1 MTIDEVNN
9 LDQPAF
15 VERVGW
21 VFEHSPWVAERT
33 WACKPFADV
42 AALHRL
48 MTVAMRAAS
57 RAEQLALLQAHPDL
71 GARARM
77 SEASVNEQA
86 GVGLDQLTQDEFDQ
100 LQRLNSE
107 YKQKFGFP
115 FLYAVK
121 GSNKHDILAALER
134 RLSSN
139 QADEFQEA
147 LTQVTR
153 IAGFRIEDLIHGT
166 IS

>member
-1 MTIDEVNN
+1 MTMDEVNM

-15 VERVGW
+15 VKRVGW
-21 VFEHSPWVAERT
+21 VFEHSPWVAERA
-33 WACKPFADV
+33 WAFRPFAD
-42 AALHRL
+42 ASALQRL
-48 MTVAMRAAS
+48 MTVAMRSANG
-57 RAEQLALLQAHPDL
+57 AEQLALLQAHPDL

-86 GVGLDQLTQDEFDQ
+86 GVGLNHLNQDEFDQ

-121 GSNKHDILAALER
+121 GSDKHGILAALER
-134 RLSSN
+134 RLTNN
-139 QADEFQEA
+139 QDDEFQEA

-153 IAGFRIEDLIHGT
+153 IAGFRIEELINGT

>member
-1 MTIDEVNN
+1 
-9 LDQPAF
+9 
-15 VERVGW
+15 
-21 VFEHSPWVAERT
+21 
-33 WACKPFADV
+33 
-42 AALHRL
+42 
-48 MTVAMRAAS
+48 
-57 RAEQLALLQAHPDL
+57 
-71 GARARM
+71 M

-121 GSNKHDILAALER
+121 GSDKHDILAALER